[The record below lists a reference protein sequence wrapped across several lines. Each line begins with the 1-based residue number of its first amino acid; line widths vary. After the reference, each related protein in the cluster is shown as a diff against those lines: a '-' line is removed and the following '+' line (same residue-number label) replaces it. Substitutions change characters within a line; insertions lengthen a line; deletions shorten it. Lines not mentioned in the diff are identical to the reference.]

1 MAGTELATAYV
12 TLIPSLKG
20 AEEAIEKELAGV
32 DVTGAGKK
40 IGEKLG
46 EAAGKSAGDDASD
59 GIERGVERTDT
70 KSSGTKLGSKLG
82 SAITDSLKS
91 KLGSSSVTDAIGDVV
106 GEAADSDGALS
117 ALGDTG
123 AASLGKITAAAS
135 ITVAAVAAVGAAAFS
150 VASDFDTAGA
160 RIEAAVGADAEA
172 AERLKGVGRTLY
184 EDGWGDSM
192 TQLSDSLIT
201 AREVLGDLSE
211 EDMSYAVE
219 GAMTLEQAY
228 GSDLSETLRGTR
240 VLMEKFGLSAEDA
253 TDLMVAGTQ
262 RGLDYTGELGDNLS
276 EYAGRWADAGIGA
289 SEYFSLLEAGVD
301 GGAYSLDKAGD
312 FLNEFLTSLTDGR
325 MDEAIGSFSQGTQD
339 TFAAFKAGGADA
351 QDVLNAVVGELAE
364 MPDGYEKAKVASELW
379 SSLGEDNAMSMIES
393 FANVEDTFDDVSGA
407 AEDASDAISD
417 SFEGKATTAMR
428 KWQSLLEPV
437 GSVLVGVASVGADA
451 LGGLAEGIGDLVSGT
466 SDATERQRD
475 LEAATRDV
483 GSVMADA
490 KSGVGDM
497 SGAIGDIEL
506 DVDKAIAKLA
516 DLSEEV
522 EQTFADQYVDEAKVD
537 AYLGVID
544 ELANKSGLSVTEQ
557 HKLTEAVAGFNKIT
571 GESYSVVDGANGK
584 IADQNGELQTNIEKL
599 RESAEAWKERSRAE
613 AYSSVA
619 TKYMEAEAEAA
630 YDLQVAQAKL
640 ADTEARQDSLYDQAA
655 SAKAERDTYA
665 QGSDEWNELDA
676 EWKNLTA
683 TASAMNGTIEEQRA
697 AVAKLGDTHQA
708 TVDNADAAWDM
719 YEIEASEASEATK
732 EAAQGINAALYA
744 MGDGFGETLETM
756 GYDTTDL
763 SLALAEAGVST
774 EELSAVGRDNI
785 IQLAAAFGDNVDSM
799 VWAIDNYNNVP
810 IAEKDGTVTIDDAQL
825 VDAQGNLYTW
835 NGSELVDQD
844 GKAAVDDASLI
855 DAQGNVWTWNGS
867 RLVPMSTTAQV
878 SGNVPSGQAE
888 RAIDNTN
895 AAASEMRSRTVTDTV
910 AGNVTS
916 VGASIW
922 DTANAIGALR
932 SRDVTVR
939 VFHQTFET
947 VTKSIKT
954 ISSAVSDVFNAAGGM
969 RLNAAGGV
977 VPRHHADGAI
987 ATRAVPLDIVGE
999 DGAEAIVP
1007 LTNRRYSQPFADI
1020 IAEGVALRAGGETD
1034 ALLRQVVRLL
1044 ADIYGVIPEGM
1055 DGRTFGRQ
1063 VRRAVGYGL

>member
-1 MAGTELATAYV
+1 MAKGKGTELANAYV
-12 TLIPSLKG
+12 TLIPSLDG
-20 AEEAIEKELAGV
+20 AQKRIEADLAKV

-40 IGEKLG
+40 IGKRLG
-46 EAAGKSAGDDASD
+46 DAAGKAAGDDASD
-59 GIERGVERTDT
+59 GIERGVERADA

-91 KLGSSSVTDAIGDVV
+91 KLGSSSITDAIGDVV

-123 AASLGKITAAAS
+123 AASLGKITTAAS
-135 ITVAAVAAVGAAAFS
+135 ITVAAVAAIGAASFS

-160 RIEAAVGADAEA
+160 RIEAAVGADADA

-192 TQLSDSLIT
+192 AQLSDSLIT

-219 GAMTLEQAY
+219 GAMTLEQAF

-240 VLMEKFGLSAEDA
+240 VLMEKFGLSSQEA

-276 EYAGRWADAGIGA
+276 EYAGRWADAGLGA

-339 TFAAFKAGGADA
+339 TFAAFKSGGADA
-351 QDVLNAVVGELAE
+351 QDVLNAVVGELAA
-364 MPDGYEKAKVASELW
+364 MPDEYGKAQIASELW

-417 SFEGKATTAMR
+417 SFDGKATTAMR

-437 GSVLVGVASVGADA
+437 GSVLVDVASVGADA

-522 EQTFADQYVDEAKVD
+522 EQTFADQYVDEAKMD
-537 AYLGVID
+537 AYLDVID
-544 ELANKSGLSVTEQ
+544 ELANKSNLSVTEQ
-557 HKLTEAVAGFNKIT
+557 HKLTEAVAGFNKVT

-584 IADQNGELQTNIEKL
+584 IADQSGVLQDNTTKL
-599 RESAEAWKERSRAE
+599 HENAEAWRERSRAE
-613 AYSSVA
+613 AYSNVA

-640 ADTEARQDSLYDQAA
+640 ADTEARQDSLYAQAA
-655 SAKAERDTYA
+655 SAKSERDTYA

-683 TASAMNGTIEEQRA
+683 TASAMKGTIEEQRA
-697 AVAKLGDTHQA
+697 AVAELGDAHQA
-708 TVDNADAAWDM
+708 YVDNADAAWDM
-719 YEIEASEASEATK
+719 HEIEASEASEATK

-744 MGDGFGETLETM
+744 MGEGFGQTLETM

-774 EELSAVGRDNI
+774 EELSAVGRENI
-785 IQLAAAFGDNVDSM
+785 VKLAAAFGDNVDSM
-799 VWAIDNYNNVP
+799 VWAIDNYNSVP
-810 IAEKDGTVTIDDAQL
+810 IEHKDGTVTIDDAQL

-835 NGSELVDQD
+835 NGSQLVDQN
-844 GKAAVDDASLI
+844 GVAAVNDASLI
-855 DAQGNVWTWNGS
+855 DAQGNVWVWNGT
-867 RLVPMSTTAQV
+867 RLVPKQGSISV
-878 SGNVPSGQAE
+878 SGTGEAE
-888 RAIDNTN
+888 YALSLVDRWTST
-895 AAASEMRSRTVTDTV
+895 ASNLGTKVMSF
-910 AGNVTS
+910 VTS
-916 VGASIW
+916 VTG
-922 DTANAIGALR
+922 
-932 SRDVTVR
+932 
-939 VFHQTFET
+939 
-947 VTKSIKT
+947 
-954 ISSAVSDVFNAAGGM
+954 NAAGGM

-977 VPRHHADGAI
+977 APRYHADGAI

-1007 LTNRRYSQPFADI
+1007 LTNRRYSQPFADV
-1020 IAEGVALRAGGETD
+1020 IAEGVALRTGGETD

-1044 ADIYGVIPEGM
+1044 ADIYGIIPEGM

>member
-1 MAGTELATAYV
+1 MADGIELANAYV
-12 TLIPSLKG
+12 TLIPSLDG
-20 AEEAIEKELAGV
+20 AQKAIEADLAKV
-32 DVTGAGKK
+32 DATGAGKK
-40 IGEKLG
+40 VGQKLG
-46 EAAGKSAGDDASD
+46 EEAGKSAGDKASKGVKD
-59 GIERGVERTDT
+59 GVEKTDA
-70 KSSGTKLGSKLG
+70 KSSGRKLGTQLG
-82 SAITDSLKS
+82 SAMTDALH
-91 KLGSSSVTDAIGDVV
+91 GSFDASSVTDLLGEVV
-106 GEAADSDGALS
+106 PDSVSEKLGSLGETGSK
-117 ALGDTG
+117 ALGMI
-123 AASLGKITAAAS
+123 KTAAPIAA
-135 ITVAAVAAVGAAAFS
+135 AAVAAVGAAAFS
-150 VASDFDTAGA
+150 AASDFDTAGA

-172 AERLKGVGRTLY
+172 AERLRGVGRTLY
-184 EDGWGDSM
+184 QDGWGDSM
-192 TQLSDSLIT
+192 TQLSDSLIA

-240 VLMEKFGLSAEDA
+240 VLMDKFGLSAEEA

-276 EYAGRWADAGIGA
+276 EYAGRWADAGLGA

-325 MDEAIGSFSQGTQD
+325 MDEAVGSFSQGTQD

-351 QDVLNAVVGELAE
+351 QDVLDAVVGELAA
-364 MPDGYEKAKVASELW
+364 MPDEYGKARIASELW

-393 FANVEDTFDDVSGA
+393 FADVEDSFSDVSGA

-417 SFEGKATTAMR
+417 SIEGKATTAMR

-437 GSVLVGVASVGADA
+437 GSVLVDVASAGADA
-451 LGGLAEGIGDLVSGT
+451 IGWLAEGIGDLVSGT

-483 GSVMADA
+483 GEVMADA
-490 KSGVGDM
+490 KGGVGDM
-497 SGAIGDIEL
+497 SDAIGDIEL

-522 EQTFADQYVDEAKVD
+522 EQTFTDQYVDEAKVD
-537 AYLGVID
+537 AYLDAID

-557 HKLTEAVAGFNKIT
+557 HRLTEAVAGFNKIT

-584 IADQNGELQTNIEKL
+584 IADQSGVLQDNTAKL
-599 RESAEAWKERSRAE
+599 HENADAWRERSRAE
-613 AYSSVA
+613 AYSNA
-619 TKYMEAEAEAA
+619 AAKYMEAEAEAA

-640 ADTEARQDSLYDQAA
+640 ADSQAEYEKLDARLDSLT
-655 SAKAERDTYA
+655 SNAKMLPK
-665 QGSDEWNELDA
+665 GSDAWREVSEEISEVAA
-676 EWKNLTA
+676 EMGPLAEDIT
-683 TASAMNGTIEEQRA
+683 EQRA
-697 AVAKLGDTHQA
+697 AVDDLAAAHAVCADD
-708 TVDNADAAWDM
+708 VDAWGDM
-719 YEIEASEASEATK
+719 YEIAASEASEATK

-744 MGDGFGETLETM
+744 MGDGFGQTLETM

-774 EELSAVGRDNI
+774 EV
-785 IQLAAAFGDNVDSM
+785 QLAAAFGDSVDSM

-810 IAEKDGTVTIDDAQL
+810 VQNKDGTVTIDDAQL

-835 NGSELVDQD
+835 DGSQLKDQNGV
-844 GKAAVDDASLI
+844 AAVNDASLI
-855 DAQGNVWTWNGS
+855 DAQGRVWTWNGTS
-867 RLVPMSTTAQV
+867 LVPQHGSISV
-878 SGNVPSGQAE
+878 SGT
-888 RAIDNTN
+888 DD
-895 AAASEMRSRTVTDTV
+895 AAYAVSLVDRWTSFGSNLGTKVMSL
-910 AGNVTS
+910 VTS
-916 VGASIW
+916 VTG
-922 DTANAIGALR
+922 
-932 SRDVTVR
+932 
-939 VFHQTFET
+939 
-947 VTKSIKT
+947 
-954 ISSAVSDVFNAAGGM
+954 NAAGGIS
-969 RLNAAGGV
+969 LNAAGGI
-977 VPRHHADGAI
+977 VPRYHADGAI

-1007 LTNRRYSQPFADI
+1007 LTNRRYSQPFADV
-1020 IAEGVALRAGGETD
+1020 IAEGVALRTGGETD

-1055 DGRTFGRQ
+1055 DQRTFGRS
-1063 VRRAVGYGL
+1063 VRKAVGYGL

>member
-1 MAGTELATAYV
+1 MAKGKGTELANAYV
-12 TLIPSLKG
+12 TLIPSLDG
-20 AEEAIEKELAGV
+20 AQKRIEADLAKV

-40 IGEKLG
+40 IGKKLG
-46 EAAGKSAGDDASD
+46 DVAGKAAGDDASD
-59 GIERGVERTDT
+59 GIERGVERADA

-91 KLGSSSVTDAIGDVV
+91 KLGSSSITDAIGDVV

-123 AASLGKITAAAS
+123 AASLGKITTAAS
-135 ITVAAVAAVGAAAFS
+135 ITVAAVAAIGAASFS

-160 RIEAAVGADAEA
+160 RIEAAVGADADA

-184 EDGWGDSM
+184 EDGWGESM

-240 VLMEKFGLSAEDA
+240 VLMEKFGLSSQEA

-276 EYAGRWADAGIGA
+276 EYAGRWADAGVGA

-325 MDEAIGSFSQGTQD
+325 MDEAIGSFSQDTQD
-339 TFAAFKAGGADA
+339 TFEAFKTGGATA
-351 QDVLNAVVGELAE
+351 QDVLNAVVGELAA
-364 MPDGYEKAKVASELW
+364 MPDEYGKARIASELW

-393 FANVEDTFDDVSGA
+393 FAGVEDTFDDVSGA

-417 SFEGKATTAMR
+417 SFDGKATTAMR

-437 GSVLVGVASVGADA
+437 GSVLVDVASVGADA
-451 LGGLAEGIGDLVSGT
+451 IGGLAEGIGDLVSGT

-544 ELANKSGLSVTEQ
+544 ELANKSNLSVTEQ
-557 HKLTEAVAGFNKIT
+557 HKLTEAVAGFNKVT

-584 IADQNGELQTNIEKL
+584 IADQSGVLQDNTTKL
-599 RESAEAWKERSRAE
+599 HENAEAWRERSRAE
-613 AYSSVA
+613 AYSNVA

-630 YDLQVAQAKL
+630 YDLQVAEAKL

-676 EWKNLTA
+676 EWKDLTA

-708 TVDNADAAWDM
+708 TVDNADAALDM

-744 MGDGFGETLETM
+744 MGDGFGQTLETM

-810 IAEKDGTVTIDDAQL
+810 IVEKDGTVTIDDAQL
-825 VDAQGNLYTW
+825 VDAQGNVIVW
-835 NGSELVDQD
+835 NGTELVYKDSGAAVNDQD
-844 GKAAVDDASLI
+844 LI
-855 DAQGNVWTWNGS
+855 DAQGRVWTWNGT
-867 RLVPMSTTAQV
+867 RLVPKNGSISV
-878 SGNVPSGQAE
+878 SGTGEAE
-888 RAIDNTN
+888 YALSLVNRWTST
-895 AAASEMRSRTVTDTV
+895 ASNLGTKVMSF
-910 AGNVTS
+910 VTS
-916 VGASIW
+916 VTG
-922 DTANAIGALR
+922 
-932 SRDVTVR
+932 
-939 VFHQTFET
+939 
-947 VTKSIKT
+947 
-954 ISSAVSDVFNAAGGM
+954 NAAGGM

-977 VPRHHADGAI
+977 APRYHADGAI

-1007 LTNRRYSQPFADI
+1007 LTNRRYSKPFADI
-1020 IAEGVALRAGGETD
+1020 IAEGVALRTGGETD

-1044 ADIYGVIPEGM
+1044 ADIYGIIPEGM

>member
-1 MAGTELATAYV
+1 MARGKGTELANAYV
-12 TLIPSLKG
+12 TLIPSLDG
-20 AEEAIEKELAGV
+20 AQKRIEADLAKV

-40 IGEKLG
+40 MGKKLG
-46 EAAGKSAGDDASD
+46 DAAGKAAGDDASD
-59 GIERGVERTDT
+59 GIERGVERADA
-70 KSSGTKLGSKLG
+70 KSSGSKLGSKLG

-91 KLGSSSVTDAIGDVV
+91 KLGSSSITDAIGDVV
-106 GEAADSDGALS
+106 GEAAGSDGALS

-123 AASLGKITAAAS
+123 AASIGKITSAS
-135 ITVAAVAAVGAAAFS
+135 SIAVAAVAAIGAASFS

-240 VLMEKFGLSAEDA
+240 VLMDKFGLSAEEA

-276 EYAGRWADAGIGA
+276 EYAGRWADAGLGA

-339 TFAAFKAGGADA
+339 TFAAFKTGGADA
-351 QDVLNAVVGELAE
+351 QDVLNAVVGELAG
-364 MPDGYEKAKVASELW
+364 MPDEYGKARIASELW

-393 FANVEDTFDDVSGA
+393 FANVEDSFSDVSGA

-437 GSVLVGVASVGADA
+437 GSVLVDIASVGADA
-451 LGGLAEGIGDLVSGT
+451 IGGLAEGIGDLVSGT

-483 GSVMADA
+483 GEVMADA

-522 EQTFADQYVDEAKVD
+522 EQTFVDQYVDEAKVD
-537 AYLGVID
+537 AYLDAID

-557 HKLTEAVAGFNKIT
+557 HKLTEAVAGFNKVT

-584 IADQNGELQTNIEKL
+584 IADQSGVLQDNTTKL
-599 RESAEAWKERSRAE
+599 HENADAWRERSRAE
-613 AYSSVA
+613 AYSNA
-619 TKYMEAEAEAA
+619 AAKYMEAEAESA

-640 ADTEARQDSLYDQAA
+640 ADSQAEYDKLDARLDSLISNAKMLPKDSDAWREVSEDISEVAA
-655 SAKAERDTYA
+655 EMGPLAEDIT
-665 QGSDEWNELDA
+665 
-676 EWKNLTA
+676 
-683 TASAMNGTIEEQRA
+683 EQKA
-697 AVAKLGDTHQA
+697 AVDDLAAAHAVCADD
-708 TVDNADAAWDM
+708 VDAWSDM
-719 YEIEASEASEATK
+719 YEIAASEASEATK

-744 MGDGFGETLETM
+744 MGDGFGQTLETM
-756 GYDTTDL
+756 GYDTADL

-785 IQLAAAFGDNVDSM
+785 VQLAAAFGDNVDSM

-835 NGSELVDQD
+835 NGSQLVDQN
-844 GKAAVDDASLI
+844 GVAAVNDASLI
-855 DAQGNVWTWNGS
+855 DAQGRVWTWNGTS
-867 RLVPMSTTAQV
+867 LVPQHGSISV
-878 SGNVPSGQAE
+878 SGTE
-888 RAIDNTN
+888 D
-895 AAASEMRSRTVTDTV
+895 AAYAVSLVDRWASFGSNLGTKFM
-910 AGNVTS
+910 NLVTS
-916 VGASIW
+916 VTG
-922 DTANAIGALR
+922 
-932 SRDVTVR
+932 
-939 VFHQTFET
+939 
-947 VTKSIKT
+947 
-954 ISSAVSDVFNAAGGM
+954 NAAVGIS
-969 RLNAAGGV
+969 LNAAGGI
-977 VPRHHADGAI
+977 VPRYHADGAI

-1007 LTNRRYSQPFADI
+1007 LTNRRYSQPFADV
-1020 IAEGVALRAGGETD
+1020 IAEGVALRTGGETD

-1055 DGRTFGRQ
+1055 DGRTFGRS
-1063 VRRAVGYGL
+1063 VRKAVGYGL

>member
-1 MAGTELATAYV
+1 MAKGKGTELANAYV
-12 TLIPSLKG
+12 TLIPSLDG
-20 AEEAIEKELAGV
+20 AQKAIEADLAKV

-40 IGEKLG
+40 MGKRLG
-46 EAAGKSAGDDASD
+46 EAAGKAAGDDASD
-59 GIERGVERTDT
+59 GIERGVERADA

-106 GEAADSDGALS
+106 SDSATEGLG

-123 AASLGKITAAAS
+123 AASLGKITTAAS
-135 ITVAAVAAVGAAAFS
+135 IAVAAVAAIGAASFS

-240 VLMEKFGLSAEDA
+240 VLMDKFGLSSQEA

-325 MDEAIGSFSQGTQD
+325 MDEAIGNFSQGTQD
-339 TFAAFKAGGADA
+339 TFAAFKTGGATA
-351 QDVLNAVVGELAE
+351 QDVLDAVVGELAG
-364 MPDGYEKAKVASELW
+364 MPDEYAKAQIASELW

-393 FANVEDTFDDVSGA
+393 FAGVEDTFSDVSGA

-437 GSVLVGVASVGADA
+437 GSVLVDIASVGADA
-451 LGGLAEGIGDLVSGT
+451 IGGLAEGIGDLVSGT

-490 KSGVGDM
+490 KAGVGDM

-516 DLSEEV
+516 DLGEEV
-522 EQTFADQYVDEAKVD
+522 EQTFADQYVDEAKLD

-544 ELANKSGLSVTEQ
+544 ELANKSNLSVTEQ
-557 HKLTEAVAGFNKIT
+557 HKLTEAVAGFSKIT

-613 AYSSVA
+613 AYSNVA

-630 YDLQVAQAKL
+630 YDLEVAEAKL
-640 ADTEARQDSLYDQAA
+640 ADAQAEVA
-655 SAKAERDTYA
+655 WA
-665 QGSDEWNELDA
+665 QSVQAD
-676 EWKNLTA
+676 
-683 TASAMNGTIEEQRA
+683 TASHTAEEIDRSNKILANPQTFKDIEAMQQSVADLSA
-697 AVAKLGDTHQA
+697 AHAA
-708 TVDNADAAWDM
+708 AADNAESAWDM

-785 IQLAAAFGDNVDSM
+785 IQLAAAFGDSVDSM

-810 IAEKDGTVTIDDAQL
+810 VQNKDGTVTIDDAELIDGQEN
-825 VDAQGNLYTW
+825 VYHW
-835 NGSELVDQD
+835 NGTTLVDQN
-844 GKAAVDDASLI
+844 GVAAVEDTSLT
-855 DAQGNVWTWNGS
+855 DAQGNVWVWNGS
-867 RLVPMSTTAQV
+867 KLVPLYTTAQV

-888 RAIDNTN
+888 RAIDDTN
-895 AAASEMRSRTVTDTV
+895 AAASEMRSRTVVDNV
-910 AGNVTS
+910 GGNVAT
-916 VGASIW
+916 VGKSIW
-922 DTANAIGALR
+922 DTANAIGSLN
-932 SRDVTVR
+932 SKNVTVN
-939 VFHQTFET
+939 VFHNTYET
-947 VTKSIKT
+947 LTRSIKT
-954 ISSAVSDVFNAAGGM
+954 VSSAVSDIFNAAGGM
-969 RLNAAGGV
+969 RLNAAGGIA
-977 VPRHHADGAI
+977 PRYHADGAI

-1007 LTNRRYSQPFADI
+1007 LTNRRYSQPFADV
-1020 IAEGVALRAGGETD
+1020 IAEGVALRTGGETD

-1044 ADIYGVIPEGM
+1044 ADIYGVIPAGM
-1055 DGRTFGRQ
+1055 DQRTFGRS
-1063 VRRAVGYGL
+1063 VRKAVGYGL